1 MSAISRKRKAEEAGL
16 HEAGEE
22 APESHCP
29 PLDHTFNAL
38 LHRLSSGFV
47 GRDWLATRVYN
58 LLQHEA
64 KTKSEEE
71 GRAPFLVIFG
81 GAGTGKSSFMANV
94 VVRKRGWHNSPWRNL
109 HERVLAFHICRY
121 SDSDT
126 LNPKIFVRRLC
137 GVLAKA
143 LLLDC
148 LREET
153 NDELKKDL
161 TEKSALAILR
171 KHVFVAL
178 KGVQDH
184 SKDTIWIDS
193 LDEARSNRTFS
204 IVDLLLS
211 TRMEWPAWLRII
223 ATSREDAEVR
233 KELRPFDYASIHLQD
248 EENRAD
254 IAAMTRQMLRER

>member
-47 GRDWLATRVYN
+47 GRDWLATRVHE

-64 KTKSEEE
+64 RLKSEEE

-94 VVRKRGWHNSPWRNL
+94 IAKRGRHNSPWRNL

-121 SDSDT
+121 SDGDT
-126 LNPKIFVRRLC
+126 LSPKTFVTRLC
-137 GVLAKA
+137 RVLAKA
-143 LLLDC
+143 L
-148 LREET
+148 
-153 NDELKKDL
+153 
-161 TEKSALAILR
+161 
-171 KHVFVAL
+171 
-178 KGVQDH
+178 
-184 SKDTIWIDS
+184 S
-193 LDEARSNRTFS
+193 LDASVRR
-204 IVDLLLS
+204 
-211 TRMEWPAWLRII
+211 RM
-223 ATSREDAEVR
+223 
-233 KELRPFDYASIHLQD
+233 AS
-248 EENRAD
+248 
-254 IAAMTRQMLRER
+254 